1 MEYVYLV
8 IVLSLI
14 EFVIFGILVARA
26 REKYGV
32 KAPAITGNEIFERTF
47 RVHQNTLE
55 GLIVFLPA
63 LWIFATFVS
72 SMIAAAI
79 GALWI
84 IGRAIY
90 ANGYI
95 AAAEK
100 RGPGAA
106 ICGLS
111 NVVLLLGSAYGLIRA
126 VL

>member
-8 IVLSLI
+8 IVLALI
-14 EFVIFGILVARA
+14 EFVVFGILVARA
-26 REKYGV
+26 RGKYGV
-32 KAPAITGNEIFERTF
+32 EAPAITGNEIFERTF

-63 LWIFATFVS
+63 LWIFGTFVS
-72 SMIAAAI
+72 SSVAAAI

-100 RGPGAA
+100 RGPGAV

-111 NVVLLLGSAYGLIRA
+111 NIVLLLGSLYGVIRA
-126 VL
+126 LV